1 MGINVVLNMNS
12 KMKILIMGLPGSGK
26 TWLGS
31 RIAEKFGIPFWD
43 ADVVRKVYNDW
54 DFSNQGRERQSL
66 RMRKLAEVD
75 LISISAFIAPLP
87 GYIRNF
93 FPDKV
98 IFMDTVRECQY
109 EDTNKLFQPPQK
121 SDVRIVKWIDENQLY
136 SSLDDINLGTMGISN
151 FSNELM
157 EKLAKLS

>member
-1 MGINVVLNMNS
+1 
-12 KMKILIMGLPGSGK
+12 MKILIIGLPGSGK

-31 RIAEKFGIPFWD
+31 RIAEKFNIPFWD
-43 ADVVRKVYNDW
+43 ANIVRKIYNDW
-54 DFSNQGRERQSL
+54 DFSIQGRDRQSM

-75 LISISAFIAPLP
+75 PISISAFIAPLP

-93 FPDKV
+93 FPDKL

-121 SDVRIVKWIDENQLY
+121 SDIRIIKRIDENQLY
-136 SSLDDINLGTMGISN
+136 SSLEDINLGTMDISH
-151 FSNELM
+151 FSNELIQ
-157 EKLAKLS
+157 KLDKLS

>member
-1 MGINVVLNMNS
+1 
-12 KMKILIMGLPGSGK
+12 MKILIIGLPGSGK

-31 RIAEKFGIPFWD
+31 RIAEKFNIPFWD
-43 ADVVRKVYNDW
+43 ANVVRNIYNDW
-54 DFSNQGRERQSL
+54 DFSSQGRDRQSM

-75 LISISAFIAPLP
+75 PISISAFIAPLP

-93 FPDKV
+93 FPDKL

-121 SDVRIVKWIDENQLY
+121 SDIRIIKRIDENQLY
-136 SSLDDINLGTMGISN
+136 SSLEDINLGTMDISH
-151 FSNELM
+151 FSNELIQ
-157 EKLAKLS
+157 KLDKLS